1 MRRITKRKGYEPDSL
16 IAWKRRHPNG
26 GYLDL
31 TETERQDIRSE
42 CTQEQFYLCAH
53 CCKPISG
60 DRTDTMNEHIE
71 ARRLAPNRGLD
82 FTNIVT
88 SCKTL
93 KQCDDAHGSQPLP
106 LTPLMDECETEFKF
120 SLSGKVKGLTPRA
133 QKTIVVLNLGD
144 SVQNNRSLVE
154 QRKQLVQSLLL
165 SNGIDPD
172 DGLEDDDLIKMVIKD
187 LMQPV
192 DGKLEAFSPVAINV
206 LRQWMA

>member
-1 MRRITKRKGYEPDSL
+1 MRKITKRKGYEPDSL
-16 IAWKRRHPNG
+16 IAWKRRYPNG

-42 CTQEQFYLCAH
+42 CTQEQFYLCAY

-60 DRTDTMNEHIE
+60 DRDDTMNEHVV
-71 ARRLAPNRGLD
+71 ARRLAPNRSLD
-82 FTNIVT
+82 FCNIVA

-93 KQCDDAHGSQPLP
+93 KQCDNAHGSQPLP
-106 LTPLMDECETEFKF
+106 LTPLRGECETELKF
-120 SLSGKVKGLTPRA
+120 SLSGKVSGLTLRA
-133 QKTIVVLNLGD
+133 QETIAVLNLGD
-144 SVQNNRSLVE
+144 KIQNNRSLIE

-165 SNGIDPD
+165 TNGIDPD
-172 DGLEDDDLIKMVIKD
+172 AGLEDDELIQMVIDD
-187 LMQPV
+187 LTQPI